1 MNLINIF
8 ISYLKKIEWTKV
20 TRIAIIIIGIMSIV
34 FNLTSG
40 LYQYPKIQSDVLNL
54 YYKKNYC
61 DNALTYIINYF
72 SNYIVQTAI
81 IVIIWFTIS
90 LILEGKESEY
100 KILQSPWVIALCIYT
115 TITMITYFL
124 IILPTI
130 DFNELETWF
139 NEASENLNKK
149 NWIYFLG
156 TLKSEYWITK
166 LIQAVFLPL
175 SLNIY
180 FIFFMKNKIIF
191 NSKEKSI
198 FKTKFFLYFW
208 IYPVIYAIFSI
219 VWSEIKYQLNL
230 PTPFIYFFFD
240 FRSYYY
246 GAYGYIWFIFIFIII
261 VLLFLSMIKIYIH
274 INNEN
279 LKLTKYKNKSK
290 KINKKDIKK
299 VNKK

>member
-1 MNLINIF
+1 MNLINIAV
-8 ISYLKKIEWTKV
+8 SYFKKIEWTKV
-20 TRIAIIIIGIMSIV
+20 SRMVIIALGLMSII

-40 LYQYPKIQSDVLNL
+40 LYQYPKIQNDVINL
-54 YYKKNYC
+54 YHKKNYC
-61 DNALTYIINYF
+61 DNALTYLVNYF

-81 IVIIWFTIS
+81 IVIIWFSIS
-90 LILEGKESEY
+90 LILDGKETEY
-100 KILQSPWVIALCIYT
+100 KILQSPFVIALCIYT

-130 DFNELETWF
+130 DFSELERWF
-139 NEASENLNKK
+139 NEASENLDKK

-180 FIFFMKNKIIF
+180 FIFFMKNKINF

-208 IYPVIYAIFSI
+208 IYPIIYSLFSI
-219 VWSEIKYQLNL
+219 TWCEIKYQLNL

-240 FRSYYY
+240 FRNYYY
-246 GAYGYIWFIFIFIII
+246 GAYGYIWFILISIII
-261 VLLFLSMIKIYIH
+261 ILLFISMMKIYIH

-279 LKLTKYKNKSK
+279 IAKSKSKNKKIKSK
-290 KINKKDIKK
+290 RINKK
-299 VNKK
+299 